1 MQGLWGRL
9 ARPMGLLPGV
19 LGHAD
24 LCLFSLVA
32 NK

>member
-24 LCLFSLVA
+24 FMFILPSG
-32 NK
+32 K